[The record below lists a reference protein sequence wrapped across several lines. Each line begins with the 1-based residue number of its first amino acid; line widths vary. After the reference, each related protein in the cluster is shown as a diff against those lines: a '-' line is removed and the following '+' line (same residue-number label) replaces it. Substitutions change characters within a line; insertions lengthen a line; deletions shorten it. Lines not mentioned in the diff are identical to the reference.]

1 MLISCFHSNT
11 EAYSAVLLSSAP
23 LQLISALFVAL
34 PMYAAWQALI
44 SRKEVPLFSRPLR
57 YVSTYVIVQTTD
69 ILKVQRALTLWATGA
84 VTMEMVLDAK
94 TNKNKALSLPKVM
107 TLDDGTEMSTSFN
120 DATWGDVTRTRMAF
134 VNNNLRL
141 SSLEKVIQKAKAFVV
156 TTSGGHSKA
165 SSSGLTDA
173 DKQCAQMVDLSDPEN
188 ECEWDVHSVFC
199 NIKPSSPIATE
210 SQQTQQPIIHLSVLQ
225 CCLPCRFFY
234 RCQLLRSL
242 LMPVCWKAGLR
253 PFSLH
258 PHCRLPLPPNST
270 SANAIC
276 KVSRTGFNICDLCRL
291 PFVMLVLI

>member
-1 MLISCFHSNT
+1 
-11 EAYSAVLLSSAP
+11 
-23 LQLISALFVAL
+23 
-34 PMYAAWQALI
+34 MYAAWQALI

-69 ILKVQRALTLWATGA
+69 ILGCKVQRALTLWATGT
-84 VTMEMVLDAK
+84 VTMEMILDAK

-156 TTSGGHSKA
+156 TTSGGPSKA

-173 DKQCAQMVDLSDPEN
+173 DKQRAQMVDLSDPEN
-188 ECEWDVHSVFC
+188 ECERNVHLVFC
-199 NIKPSSPIATE
+199 GIKPSSLIATE
-210 SQQTQQPIIHLSVLQ
+210 SQQTTQQPIIHLSVIQ
-225 CCLPCRFFY
+225 CCLPFRFFY
-234 RCQLLRSL
+234 RCQLLRRSL
-242 LMPVCWKAGLR
+242 LMPLCWKAGLR
-253 PFSLH
+253 PFPLH
-258 PHCRLPLPPNST
+258 PHRRLPLLPNST

-276 KVSRTGFNICDLCRL
+276 KVSRTGFNSCNLCRL
-291 PFVMLVLI
+291 PFVMLVLIFRYLNRCFVRFSA